1 MGIVVLIFMVLG
13 LLHQSPIKWLNLGG
27 FGQKPAVVSFIG
39 IGLLL
44 MGLWNAVWFG
54 LRHLTM
60 FWGLASVVSGIFMVV
75 TAFIILAD
83 SNSQFS
89 TNLIVKKTA
98 ALISPLLTFWLLG
111 LAGSALLYGVTIVQ
125 LNLGLP
131 IIN

>member
-60 FWGLASVVSGIFMVV
+60 FWGLASVVSGMFMVV
-75 TAFIILAD
+75 TAFVILAD

-89 TNLIVKKTA
+89 TNLIVKKIA
-98 ALISPLLTFWLLG
+98 ALISPLLTLWFLG
-111 LAGSALLYGVTIVQ
+111 LATSALLYGVTIIQ

-131 IIN
+131 IIG